1 MRANSYKVFL
11 RLVIVSPVGTNKFNL
26 YNCSHY
32 LDKDGVQMENI
43 VNKNEKEEL
52 IQTLTGALPVLRA
65 AIGISQG
72 EIAEYI
78 GVSRQTYCAFEIGK
92 RQMSWNTFLSL
103 FLFFISNA
111 ETNNLLK
118 TKKGFI
124 TQVYKVLQ
132 YKSEQKSE
140 QNSVQY
146 P

>member
-1 MRANSYKVFL
+1 
-11 RLVIVSPVGTNKFNL
+11 
-26 YNCSHY
+26 
-32 LDKDGVQMENI
+32 MENI
-43 VNKNEKEEL
+43 VNKSEKEEL

-72 EIAEYI
+72 EITEYI

-132 YKSEQKSE
+132 YKSEQ
-140 QNSVQY
+140 NSVQY

>member
-1 MRANSYKVFL
+1 MV
-11 RLVIVSPVGTNKFNL
+11 
-26 YNCSHY
+26 
-32 LDKDGVQMENI
+32 DKS
-43 VNKNEKEEL
+43 EKEEL
-52 IQTLTGALPVLRA
+52 ILALTEILPLLRA

-124 TQVYKVLQ
+124 AQVYKVLQ
-132 YKSEQKSE
+132 YKSEQ
-140 QNSVQY
+140 NSVQY

>member
-1 MRANSYKVFL
+1 
-11 RLVIVSPVGTNKFNL
+11 
-26 YNCSHY
+26 
-32 LDKDGVQMENI
+32 MENI

-65 AIGISQG
+65 ATGISQG

-78 GVSRQTYCAFEIGK
+78 GISRQTYCAFEIGK
-92 RQMSWNTFLSL
+92 RQMSWNAFLSL

-118 TKKGFI
+118 TKKGSI

-132 YKSEQKSE
+132 YKSEQ
-140 QNSVQY
+140 NSVQY

>member
-1 MRANSYKVFL
+1 M
-11 RLVIVSPVGTNKFNL
+11 G
-26 YNCSHY
+26 
-32 LDKDGVQMENI
+32 NI
-43 VNKNEKEEL
+43 VNKSEKEEL

-132 YKSEQKSE
+132 YKSEQ
-140 QNSVQY
+140 NSVQY

>member
-1 MRANSYKVFL
+1 
-11 RLVIVSPVGTNKFNL
+11 
-26 YNCSHY
+26 
-32 LDKDGVQMENI
+32 MENI
-43 VNKNEKEEL
+43 VSKNEKEEL

-132 YKSEQKSE
+132 YKSEQ
-140 QNSVQY
+140 NSVQY

>member
-1 MRANSYKVFL
+1 
-11 RLVIVSPVGTNKFNL
+11 
-26 YNCSHY
+26 
-32 LDKDGVQMENI
+32 MENI
-43 VNKNEKEEL
+43 VNKSEKEEL

-78 GVSRQTYCAFEIGK
+78 GVSRQTYFAFEIGK

-132 YKSEQKSE
+132 YKSEQ
-140 QNSVQY
+140 NSVQY

>member
-1 MRANSYKVFL
+1 
-11 RLVIVSPVGTNKFNL
+11 
-26 YNCSHY
+26 
-32 LDKDGVQMENI
+32 MENI
-43 VNKNEKEEL
+43 VNKSEKEEL

-92 RQMSWNTFLSL
+92 RQMSWNNFLSL

-132 YKSEQKSE
+132 YKSEQ
-140 QNSVQY
+140 NSVQY

>member
-1 MRANSYKVFL
+1 
-11 RLVIVSPVGTNKFNL
+11 
-26 YNCSHY
+26 
-32 LDKDGVQMENI
+32 MENI
-43 VNKNEKEEL
+43 VNKSEKEEL

-92 RQMSWNTFLSL
+92 RQMSWNTFPSL

-132 YKSEQKSE
+132 YKSEQ
-140 QNSVQY
+140 NSVQY

>member
-1 MRANSYKVFL
+1 
-11 RLVIVSPVGTNKFNL
+11 
-26 YNCSHY
+26 
-32 LDKDGVQMENI
+32 MENI